1 MSGSIQ
7 TVQPI
12 NSVKVGFQLKSTH
25 VRQFMMAFYLLLF
38 FAYLFGPLLMMGATA
53 FNDNSY
59 PQVAPWKGFTLK
71 WFEELLSDDFMVEGF
86 INSLIIGLGVVC
98 MAVPFGLAGALMLG
112 QVHKKVRGIYYVIVL
127 SPILTPGLIIGISTL
142 VFWDY
147 MGVMLNADFESPFYD
162 GIWLTILG
170 QATFISSYTML
181 IFLARLQ
188 RFDRTLEEAALD
200 LGATQTQVFW
210 QILVPYL
217 KPALISAVV
226 LAFLTSFENYNTT
239 VFTIQAESTLT
250 TVLAAK
256 VRLGITPAVSALAV
270 LIIALTLIGTVAH
283 EVLRRKESKAS
294 EEGAS

>member
-1 MSGSIQ
+1 MTSVTQI
-7 TVQPI
+7 TQPR
-12 NSVKVGFQLKSTH
+12 SKAKVGFQLKSTH
-25 VRQFMMAFYLLLF
+25 IRQFMMAFYLLLF
-38 FAYLFGPLLMMGATA
+38 FAYLFGPLLMMSATA
-53 FNDNSY
+53 FNDNAY
-59 PQVAPWKGFTLK
+59 PQVTPWGGFTLK
-71 WFEELLSDDFMVEGF
+71 WFEELLNDGFMIEGF
-86 INSLIIGLGVVC
+86 INSLIIGVGVIC
-98 MAVPFGLAGALMLG
+98 MSIPFGLAGALMLN
-112 QVHKKVRGIYYVIVL
+112 QVHHRVRGIYYVIVL

-142 VFWDY
+142 VFWDW
-147 MGVMLNADFESPFYD
+147 MGMMLDADFESPFYN

-188 RFDRTLEEAALD
+188 RFDTTLEEAALD
-200 LGATQTQVFW
+200 LGATRNQVFW

-217 KPALISAVV
+217 KPALISAAV

-270 LIIALTLIGTVAH
+270 LIIGLTLIGATVH
-283 EVLRRKESKAS
+283 EVLRRREKNMVNVA
-294 EEGAS
+294 